1 MQLAI
6 HFIMLYH
13 VLSSGSFVTG
23 EGGVFALRCLL
34 SSAWRGP
41 AKTQD
46 AAVHRA
52 ETEAALNNESLCL
65 NCRSLHIRLSHQ
77 TGSSWSGSSAQFKLE
92 TPWLRCNPLGSE
104 VSPTPLPSFKGKGE
118 KKASWLGQDL
128 QTAARA
134 RKSTRLSD
142 ALRLVP
148 RSSEPQSLTK
158 QGAFQNCLY
167 KVMQAKGLY
176 PYQINCNTNTRF
188 PFL

>member
-1 MQLAI
+1 
-6 HFIMLYH
+6 MLYH

-104 VSPTPLPSFKGKGE
+104 VPPRRSPHSRGRVRRRHHGLAKICK
-118 KKASWLGQDL
+118 
-128 QTAARA
+128 
-134 RKSTRLSD
+134 
-142 ALRLVP
+142 LRLG
-148 RSSEPQSLTK
+148 RENQR
-158 QGAFQNCLY
+158 AFRTRYGWCPEAVNR
-167 KVMQAKGLY
+167 KV
-176 PYQINCNTNTRF
+176 
-188 PFL
+188 